1 MLTRTLRRGAGL
13 STQPRRD
20 SARFSGCVFMVF
32 AEILALDFSYCSLR
46 FPNIFQVI
54 LYIFLTNA
62 NDEACIF
69 MQREEV
75 SAGFISVP

>member
-1 MLTRTLRRGAGL
+1 
-13 STQPRRD
+13 
-20 SARFSGCVFMVF
+20 MVF

-54 LYIFLTNA
+54 LYIFRTNA
-62 NDEACIF
+62 NDGACIF